1 MQAITALQEEFL
13 HKYHIPLV
21 GFTYAKNYRHVR
33 YPPKTSTNRIKYTIR
48 PDIHP
53 KAAAF
58 HALLRSLRQSGM
70 KTPSS
75 PSEVFAVVTDDFAD
89 PFSRYISQHFLAEE
103 KHVPFLAFDCTA
115 FLDLRTVEQH
125 LLPSTASQQ
134 SPSRQSVSAPPSEEM
149 REVFPSLEVFH
160 RTVME
165 QMTVTQQGGEEEER
179 ERMTYALLETKLEE
193 LHKIQ
198 VPQSITTTMMMPLT
212 SVTVHLYRVRSITTD
227 KTS

>member
-1 MQAITALQEEFL
+1 MLYDVRLQAITALQEELL

-33 YPPKTSTNRIKYTIR
+33 YPPKTSANRMKYAIR

-58 HALLRSLRQSGM
+58 HALLRSLRQRTV

-75 PSEVFAVVTDDFAD
+75 PSEVFAVVTDDFTN
-89 PFSRYISQHFLAEE
+89 PFSRYVSQHFLTEE
-103 KHVPFLAFDCTA
+103 KHVPFLSFDCTA
-115 FLDLRTVEQH
+115 LLDLRTVEQN
-125 LLPSTASQQ
+125 LLPSTAAQQ
-134 SPSRQSVSAPPSEEM
+134 SPPRQSVSAPPSEEM

-160 RTVME
+160 RTAME
-165 QMTVTQQGGEEEER
+165 QLTMTQQGGEEEER
-179 ERMTYALLETKLEE
+179 KRMTYALLETNLEE

-198 VPQSITTTMMMPLT
+198 VLSISYNYYDVTDVMYCTPL
-212 SVTVHLYRVRSITTD
+212 
-227 KTS
+227 